1 MRNLLIKFFLIS
13 VLVFAW
19 TTANANDVKYRNATI
34 SLITCTGGSELYSTF
49 GHSALRVKDDSL
61 SMDVIFNFGLF
72 DFATPNFYL
81 KFMQGKLNYMLGV
94 QNTEDFLW
102 QYDYEGRGVVEQ
114 IIDLTQEQKNE
125 IMERLIYLYRPENRY
140 YLYSFL
146 FKNCTTELRDILE
159 NYVELPT
166 GTEDKNFRELINGY
180 VRESKWT
187 RAGIN
192 LILGSNLDRVIS
204 LREGMFLPDKL
215 FDGLSESADF
225 KELMPRKETSVSK
238 PTNFFISPL
247 FISIIIFLLTVAS
260 RFIRV
265 LRPVQ
270 DIVLVL
276 SALLG
281 LVLTGIIIMT
291 DHIELHANYNL
302 LWCNPIYALLLVTLP
317 FVKRCGKLARVL
329 IIILLVLSLTI
340 AVIWLNGIQGYL
352 PEYVLIV
359 ASQFAMLGGIR
370 ERVNEKTV

>member
-1 MRNLLIKFFLIS
+1 
-13 VLVFAW
+13 
-19 TTANANDVKYRNATI
+19 
-34 SLITCTGGSELYSTF
+34 
-49 GHSALRVKDDSL
+49 
-61 SMDVIFNFGLF
+61 
-72 DFATPNFYL
+72 
-81 KFMQGKLNYMLGV
+81 MLGV

>member
-19 TTANANDVKYRNATI
+19 TTANANDVKYRNSTI